1 MRAEID
7 KIISLSERDSTDEL
21 QNFFSSFTNE
31 QVTSATLTVPERKLI
46 MQWLVCN
53 TPISLIYLLAQNVD
67 YPRCPQL

>member
-31 QVTSATLTVPERKLI
+31 QVTNPPR
-46 MQWLVCN
+46 WLYSNENSEC
-53 TPISLIYLLAQNVD
+53 SD
-67 YPRCPQL
+67 